1 MKHFY
6 KSLFLFFVGFTAY
19 LAIEVCF
26 KSAMSH
32 GGLGCSHPLCGIMG
46 GLSFLIFDQFNNEL
60 SWHLDLLLQGMLG
73 ACVVTL
79 LELTVGLWDKYFLH
93 IGMWD
98 YSGIPFNY
106 QGVICLPFSLIWIGV
121 AMIAILVADAI
132 NYYILDEEPCPHY
145 HVGNLIFTFKEKNRI
160 TKN

>member
-26 KSAMSH
+26 KSAVSH

-60 SWHLDLLLQGMLG
+60 SWHLDLILQGMLG
-73 ACVVTL
+73 SCVVTL
-79 LELTVGLWDKYFLH
+79 FELTVGLWDKYFLH

-98 YSGIPFNY
+98 YSNMPFHY

-121 AMIAILVADAI
+121 SVIAILIADAI

-145 HVGNLIFTFKEKNRI
+145 HVGNLILRYKEKN
-160 TKN
+160 TAAKH

>member
-98 YSGIPFNY
+98 YSGMP
-106 QGVICLPFSLIWIGV
+106 
-121 AMIAILVADAI
+121 AIFADMDWRGCDCDSRGRRHQ
-132 NYYILDEEPCPHY
+132 LLHT
-145 HVGNLIFTFKEKNRI
+145 G
-160 TKN
+160 